1 MFLLKKAILA
11 TQCHCLNTLPVSP
24 LFIRKCFS
32 LMFEGQVFIFVMAK
46 VLFLLQLFYFLCTE
60 LITLVVL

>member
-11 TQCHCLNTLPVSP
+11 TQCHCLNTLPVNP

-32 LMFEGQVFIFVMAK
+32 LMFEGQVFIFCNGK
-46 VLFLLQLFYFLCTE
+46 SFISSTIILLP
-60 LITLVVL
+60 VH